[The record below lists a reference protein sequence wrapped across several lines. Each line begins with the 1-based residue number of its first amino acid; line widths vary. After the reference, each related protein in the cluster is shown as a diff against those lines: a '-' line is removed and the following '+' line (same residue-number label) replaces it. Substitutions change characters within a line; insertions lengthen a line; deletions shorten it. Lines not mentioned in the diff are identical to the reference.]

1 MTTATM
7 FTTII
12 NVAAKKTA
20 PGSTF
25 TAGWNPSTTP
35 SVGALLFTGH
45 LNAAG
50 GVSSGGVVLPQA
62 GTIQSISVYC
72 TVPSGDILL
81 GIYDNSGTGGF
92 PGKLFASTAST
103 SLVAG
108 WNKINVTTPVSL
120 AAGTYWFLMIADSNT
135 SQLGN
140 AAGTAGHLW
149 IDGGQPYSMPA
160 IAPPAFNTD
169 TPVISIYGTFS
180 TQSAL
185 VPVKTAAPVISGTAQ
200 VGQTLTATAGTW
212 ANTPTSYAYQW
223 NRGGTAI
230 SGAVSSTYVP
240 VSADVGSTLA
250 VSVIATNGS
259 GSSAPATSAPTA
271 AVTGSSAIWTAANF
285 ANQGVR
291 GFNQPGDNC
300 LGSYQAAA
308 AYGAKVMRVFIND
321 RSGGGPIIYPT
332 TEASIR
338 IGSGASGT
346 FDFTAL
352 DGIAAN
358 AQAAGLKIIWVID
371 DGKALFTSSSLQNSF
386 IAMWQAIST
395 HYKAGT
401 TYATTIGGYDLWN
414 EPAVNGSE
422 AQWITLS
429 QTTTAAIRAIDPD
442 HVIIWEPFPWALPYS
457 YDGMTTMP
465 LAAYS
470 NIVYSIHPYD
480 PHQFT
485 QQGIG
490 GLPYGF
496 QYPNSSLACYSGG
509 ANLNWNAGTI
519 GPDGLN
525 CDGSGRQTILNLQA
539 QYGFPIF
546 VGEFSAATYSPTNAA
561 GHPSATDWVTDS
573 LAYFRTKGFS
583 WCYHSWREW
592 WGWDAEVGQADA
604 ISLYNSN
611 GTTPYPPPRSSTAL
625 TISAVK
631 NYFALP

>member
-1 MTTATM
+1 LTTATI

-35 SVGALLFTGH
+35 SVGALLLTGH

-108 WNKINVTTPVSL
+108 WNTINVTTPVLL

-149 IDGGQPYSMPA
+149 IDGSQPYSMPA
-160 IAPPAFNTD
+160 IAPSAFNTD
-169 TPVISIYGTFS
+169 TPIISIYGTFS

-230 SGAVSSTYVP
+230 SGAASSTYAP
-240 VSADVGSTLA
+240 AAADVGNTLT

-259 GSSAPATSAPTA
+259 GSSAPATSAATSPVTA
-271 AVTGSSAIWTAANF
+271 AGAPGVWTAATF
-285 ANQGVR
+285 ASGKVR
-291 GFNQPGDNC
+291 GFNQPGDNS
-300 LGSYQAAA
+300 LSSYQAAA
-308 AYGAKVMRVFIND
+308 AYGANFMRFFIDQYTGGLSDNGSQY
-321 RSGGGPIIYPT
+321 RIGGG
-332 TEASIR
+332 AF
-338 IGSGASGT
+338 GT

-352 DGIAAN
+352 DAITSNAA
-358 AQAAGLKIIWVID
+358 AAGLKIIWVID
-371 DGKALFTSSSLQNSF
+371 PPKTNFLNASLNNSF
-386 IAMWQAIST
+386 IAMWQAIAT
-395 HYKAGT
+395 HYNGN
-401 TYATTIGGYDLWN
+401 TTIAGYDLWN
-414 EPAVNGSE
+414 EPTGGITQ

-429 QTTTAAIRAIDPD
+429 QNIAAAIRAIDPT
-442 HVIIWEPFPWALPYS
+442 HAIIWEPVDWGLPYN
-457 YDGMTTMP
+457 YAGITTMP
-465 LAAYS
+465 LAAYT
-470 NIVYSIHPYD
+470 NIVYSFHAYE

-485 QQGIG
+485 SGYAG
-490 GLPYGF
+490 GLGPYGSK
-496 QYPNSSLACYSGG
+496 YPNPSIACYSGG
-509 ANLNWNAGTI
+509 TPLPWNASTL
-519 GPDGLN
+519 GPNGLN
-525 CDGSGRQTILNLQA
+525 CDGSGHQYILDLQA
-539 QYGFPIF
+539 KYGFPIF
-546 VGEFSAATYSPTNAA
+546 IGEFSAFTAAVTNDA
-561 GHPSATDWVTDS
+561 GVPSATAWVTDQI
-573 LAYFRTKGFS
+573 AYFESKSFA
-583 WCYHSWREW
+583 WAYHDWSNW
-592 WGWDAEVGQADA
+592 WGWDPDVDQAEAMRLYDNGKFDGPFP
-604 ISLYNSN
+604 INRNRNSLTSQVLK
-611 GTTPYPPPRSSTAL
+611 S
-625 TISAVK
+625 
-631 NYFALP
+631 YFARNK

>member
-1 MTTATM
+1 LTTATI

-35 SVGALLFTGH
+35 SVGALLLTGH

-108 WNKINVTTPVSL
+108 WNTINVTTPVLL

-149 IDGGQPYSMPA
+149 IDGSQPYSMPA
-160 IAPPAFNTD
+160 IAPSAFNTD
-169 TPVISIYGTFS
+169 TPIISIYGTFS

-230 SGAVSSTYVP
+230 SGAASSTYVP
-240 VSADVGSTLA
+240 VAADVGNTLT

-259 GSSAPATSAPTA
+259 GSSAPATSAPTG
-271 AVTGSSAIWTAANF
+271 AVTSSSPGLWTASTYAS
-285 ANQGVR
+285 GKVR
-291 GFNQPGDNC
+291 GFNQPGDNS
-300 LGSYQAAA
+300 LASYQAAA
-308 AYGAKVMRVFIND
+308 AYGANFMRFFIDQYTGGLSDNGSQY
-321 RSGGGPIIYPT
+321 RIGGG
-332 TEASIR
+332 AF
-338 IGSGASGT
+338 GT

-352 DGIAAN
+352 DAITSNAA
-358 AQAAGLKIIWVID
+358 AAGLKIIWVID
-371 DGKALFTSSSLQNSF
+371 PPKTNFLNASLNNSF
-386 IAMWQAIST
+386 IAMWQAIAT
-395 HYKAGT
+395 HYNGN
-401 TYATTIGGYDLWN
+401 TTIAGYDLWN
-414 EPAVNGSE
+414 EPTGGITQ

-429 QTTTAAIRAIDPD
+429 QNIAAAIRAIDPT
-442 HVIIWEPFPWALPYS
+442 HAIIWEPVDWGLPYN
-457 YDGMTTMP
+457 YAGITTMP

-470 NIVYSIHPYD
+470 GIVYSFHAYE

-485 QQGIG
+485 AGYAG
-490 GLPYGF
+490 GLGPYGTK
-496 QYPNSSLACYSGG
+496 YPNPSLACYSGG
-509 ANLNWNAGTI
+509 TAIPWNASTL
-519 GPDGLN
+519 GPNGLN
-525 CDGSGRQTILNLQA
+525 CDGSGHQYILDLQA
-539 QYGFPIF
+539 QYGFPILI
-546 VGEFSAATYSPTNAA
+546 GEFSAFTAA
-561 GHPSATDWVTDS
+561 VNNDSGVPSATAWVTDQI
-573 LAYFRTKGFS
+573 AYFESKSFA
-583 WCYHSWREW
+583 WAYHDWSNW
-592 WGWDAEVGQADA
+592 WGWDPDVDQAEAMRLYDNGKFDGPFP
-604 ISLYNSN
+604 INRNRNSLTSQVLK
-611 GTTPYPPPRSSTAL
+611 S
-625 TISAVK
+625 
-631 NYFALP
+631 YFARNK

>member
-291 GFNQPGDNC
+291 GFNQPGDNS

-321 RSGGGPIIYPT
+321 GSGGGTNNLSNNGSQYT
-332 TEASIR
+332 
-338 IGSGASGT
+338 IGGGGPGT

-352 DGIAAN
+352 DSIAAN

-490 GLPYGF
+490 LPYGF

-546 VGEFSAATYSPTNAA
+546 VGEFSAVTYSPTNAA